1 MERLHAVVHG
11 RVQGVGFRDSTQQ
24 EAVDLQLKG
33 WVRNQSDGTVQVV
46 AEGER
51 EQLDSLVEYLRR
63 GPSVARVDS
72 LDLDWQEATG
82 EFSRFE
88 IRF

>member
-24 EAVDLQLKG
+24 EAVDLQLTG
-33 WVRNQSDGTVQVV
+33 WVRNQSDGTVHVV

-51 EQLDSLVEYLRR
+51 EQLDLLVAFLGR

-72 LDLDWQEATG
+72 VDLDWQEATG
-82 EFSRFE
+82 EFARFD